1 MHTTWRS
8 SNGCLSINSINITFF
23 IKVAQHVDID
33 DNHIMNNTDND
44 GVALD
49 EDLDAQDVEAATAQR
64 AETQLMSGK
73 VREAYYNSY
82 AYLRDLQEFA
92 LDSRDMD
99 LKRHIKCALSE
110 LDNFGR
116 TLDIGYKWD

>member
-1 MHTTWRS
+1 MSQTDQDGTT
-8 SNGCLSINSINITFF
+8 
-23 IKVAQHVDID
+23 
-33 DNHIMNNTDND
+33 TD
-44 GVALD
+44 V
-49 EDLDAQDVEAATAQR
+49 DLDTADVEAAIAQR
-64 AETQLMSGK
+64 AAEQLRSGK

-99 LKRHIKCALSE
+99 LKEHVKCALSS

-116 TLDIGYKWD
+116 TLDTGYKWD

>member
-1 MHTTWRS
+1 MS
-8 SNGCLSINSINITFF
+8 S
-23 IKVAQHVDID
+23 ID
-33 DNHIMNNTDND
+33 YD
-44 GVALD
+44 GTALD
-49 EDLDAQDVEAATAQR
+49 EGLDAQDVEAAVAQR
-64 AETQLMSGK
+64 AEETLSTGK

-92 LDSRDMD
+92 LDSRDID
-99 LKRHIKCALSE
+99 LKEHIKCALSA

>member
-1 MHTTWRS
+1 MKKDRM
-8 SNGCLSINSINITFF
+8 
-23 IKVAQHVDID
+23 
-33 DNHIMNNTDND
+33 MNNLDND

-49 EDLDAQDVEAATAQR
+49 IGLDAEDVEAAVAQR
-64 AETQLMSGK
+64 AENALLSGK

-92 LDSRDMD
+92 LDARDID
-99 LKRHIKCALSE
+99 LKEHIKRALSS

-116 TLDIGYKWD
+116 TLDVGYKWD

>member
-1 MHTTWRS
+1 MKTT
-8 SNGCLSINSINITFF
+8 LQT
-23 IKVAQHVDID
+23 
-33 DNHIMNNTDND
+33 MDND
-44 GVALD
+44 GTALD
-49 EDLDAQDVEAATAQR
+49 QDLDAADVEAAIAQR
-64 AETQLMSGK
+64 AAEQLSSGK

-99 LKRHIKCALSE
+99 LKEHIKHALSS

>member
-1 MHTTWRS
+1 M
-8 SNGCLSINSINITFF
+8 
-23 IKVAQHVDID
+23 
-33 DNHIMNNTDND
+33 MNNLDND

-49 EDLDAQDVEAATAQR
+49 EDLDAQDVEAAVAQR
-64 AETQLMSGK
+64 VETALLSGK

-92 LDSRDMD
+92 LDARDMD
-99 LKRHIKCALSE
+99 LKEHIKRALCG
-110 LDNFGR
+110 LDNFGK

>member
-1 MHTTWRS
+1 
-8 SNGCLSINSINITFF
+8 
-23 IKVAQHVDID
+23 
-33 DNHIMNNTDND
+33 MNNTDND
-44 GVALD
+44 GVVLD
-49 EDLDAQDVEAATAQR
+49 QDLDAEDVEAAIAQR
-64 AETQLMSGK
+64 AEEQLNSGK

-92 LDSRDMD
+92 LDARDMD
-99 LKRHIKCALSE
+99 LKEHIKRALSS

>member
-1 MHTTWRS
+1 MSRTDQDGTT
-8 SNGCLSINSINITFF
+8 
-23 IKVAQHVDID
+23 
-33 DNHIMNNTDND
+33 TD
-44 GVALD
+44 V
-49 EDLDAQDVEAATAQR
+49 DLDTADVEAAIAQR
-64 AETQLMSGK
+64 AQEQLSSGK

-92 LDSRDMD
+92 LDARDMD
-99 LKRHIKCALSE
+99 LKEHIKRALSS

>member
-1 MHTTWRS
+1 M
-8 SNGCLSINSINITFF
+8 
-23 IKVAQHVDID
+23 
-33 DNHIMNNTDND
+33 MNNLDND

-49 EDLDAQDVEAATAQR
+49 EDLDAQDVEAAVAQR
-64 AETQLMSGK
+64 AETALLSGK

-92 LDSRDMD
+92 LDARDMD
-99 LKRHIKCALSE
+99 LKEHIKRALCG
-110 LDNFGR
+110 LDNFGK

>member
-1 MHTTWRS
+1 MMKTSLQT
-8 SNGCLSINSINITFF
+8 
-23 IKVAQHVDID
+23 
-33 DNHIMNNTDND
+33 MDND
-44 GVALD
+44 GTALD
-49 EDLDAQDVEAATAQR
+49 QDLDAADVEAAIAQR
-64 AETQLMSGK
+64 AEEQLNSGK

-99 LKRHIKCALSE
+99 LKEHIKRALSS

>member
-1 MHTTWRS
+1 M
-8 SNGCLSINSINITFF
+8 
-23 IKVAQHVDID
+23 
-33 DNHIMNNTDND
+33 MNDLDND
-44 GVALD
+44 GVVLD
-49 EDLDAQDVEAATAQR
+49 EDLDEFDVEAAIAQR
-64 AETQLMSGK
+64 AEEQLSSGK

-92 LDSRDMD
+92 LDARNMD
-99 LKRHIKCALSE
+99 LKEHIKRALSS

>member
-1 MHTTWRS
+1 MIE
-8 SNGCLSINSINITFF
+8 L
-23 IKVAQHVDID
+23 
-33 DNHIMNNTDND
+33 DND

-49 EDLDAQDVEAATAQR
+49 EDLDAEDVEAAIAQR
-64 AETQLMSGK
+64 AETQLLSGK

-92 LDSRDMD
+92 LDARDID
-99 LKRHIKCALSE
+99 LKEDIKMALSH
-110 LDNFGR
+110 LDRFGR

>member
-1 MHTTWRS
+1 MTT
-8 SNGCLSINSINITFF
+8 
-23 IKVAQHVDID
+23 
-33 DNHIMNNTDND
+33 NNTDHD
-44 GVALD
+44 GAAID
-49 EDLDAQDVEAATAQR
+49 EGLDAEDVEAAIAQR
-64 AETQLMSGK
+64 AEEQLRSGK

-92 LDSRDMD
+92 LDSRDID
-99 LKRHIKCALSE
+99 LKEHIKRALSS

>member
-1 MHTTWRS
+1 MST
-8 SNGCLSINSINITFF
+8 I
-23 IKVAQHVDID
+23 
-33 DNHIMNNTDND
+33 TDND
-44 GVALD
+44 GAALD
-49 EDLDAQDVEAATAQR
+49 DDLDAEDVEAAIAQR
-64 AETQLMSGK
+64 AEEQLRSGK

-99 LKRHIKCALSE
+99 LKHHVKHALSSLE
-110 LDNFGR
+110 HFGR

>member
-1 MHTTWRS
+1 MKTSLQT
-8 SNGCLSINSINITFF
+8 
-23 IKVAQHVDID
+23 
-33 DNHIMNNTDND
+33 MDND
-44 GVALD
+44 GTALD
-49 EDLDAQDVEAATAQR
+49 QDLDVADVEAAIAQR
-64 AETQLMSGK
+64 AAEQLSSGK

-99 LKRHIKCALSE
+99 LKEHIKLALSS

>member
-1 MHTTWRS
+1 M
-8 SNGCLSINSINITFF
+8 
-23 IKVAQHVDID
+23 
-33 DNHIMNNTDND
+33 MNNLDND

-49 EDLDAQDVEAATAQR
+49 DDLDAEDVEAAVAQR
-64 AETQLMSGK
+64 AETQLLNGK

-92 LDSRDMD
+92 LDARDRD
-99 LKRHIKCALSE
+99 LKEHIKLALSH
-110 LDNFGR
+110 LDHFGR

>member
-1 MHTTWRS
+1 MS
-8 SNGCLSINSINITFF
+8 
-23 IKVAQHVDID
+23 
-33 DNHIMNNTDND
+33 NTDYD
-44 GVALD
+44 GTTLD
-49 EDLDAQDVEAATAQR
+49 QDLDQADVEAAIAQR
-64 AETQLMSGK
+64 AEEQLRSGK

-99 LKRHIKCALSE
+99 LKEHIKRALSS

>member
-1 MHTTWRS
+1 MS
-8 SNGCLSINSINITFF
+8 
-23 IKVAQHVDID
+23 
-33 DNHIMNNTDND
+33 NTDYD
-44 GVALD
+44 GTTLD
-49 EDLDAQDVEAATAQR
+49 QDLDQADVEAATAQR
-64 AETQLMSGK
+64 AEEQLRSGK

-99 LKRHIKCALSE
+99 LKEHIKRALSS

>member
-1 MHTTWRS
+1 MSQTDQDGTT
-8 SNGCLSINSINITFF
+8 
-23 IKVAQHVDID
+23 
-33 DNHIMNNTDND
+33 TD
-44 GVALD
+44 V
-49 EDLDAQDVEAATAQR
+49 DLDTADVEAAIAQR
-64 AETQLMSGK
+64 AAEQLSSGK

-99 LKRHIKCALSE
+99 LKEHVKCALSS

-116 TLDIGYKWD
+116 TLDTGYKWD

>member
-1 MHTTWRS
+1 
-8 SNGCLSINSINITFF
+8 
-23 IKVAQHVDID
+23 
-33 DNHIMNNTDND
+33 MNNI
-44 GVALD
+44 LD
-49 EDLDAQDVEAATAQR
+49 HDSTAIDEGLDAEDVEAAVFQR
-64 AETQLMSGK
+64 AEEQLRGGK

-92 LDSRDMD
+92 LDARDID
-99 LKRHIKCALSE
+99 LKEHIKCALSS

>member
-1 MHTTWRS
+1 MSQTDQDETT
-8 SNGCLSINSINITFF
+8 
-23 IKVAQHVDID
+23 
-33 DNHIMNNTDND
+33 TD
-44 GVALD
+44 V
-49 EDLDAQDVEAATAQR
+49 DLDAADVEAAIAQR
-64 AETQLMSGK
+64 AQEQLMSGK

-99 LKRHIKCALSE
+99 LKEHIKRALSS

>member
-1 MHTTWRS
+1 MS
-8 SNGCLSINSINITFF
+8 
-23 IKVAQHVDID
+23 
-33 DNHIMNNTDND
+33 NTDHD
-44 GVALD
+44 GTTLDSDLD
-49 EDLDAQDVEAATAQR
+49 ELDVEAAIAQR
-64 AETQLMSGK
+64 AEEQLRSGK

-99 LKRHIKCALSE
+99 LKEHIKCALSS